1 MSDQASLPVTF
12 PPGTELPVKGK
23 VEVTNEVHV
32 KVMNAEIPVTVVG
45 EVPVKVTNTPKV
57 EVSNTPH
64 VEVTNVPEVKLAAA
78 SAVEVTKG
86 KIEVTNT
93 VKVEGVAASPVA
105 LINGAAAGEVSIN
118 QKRLLITSGEKRTLL
133 KTVGEATKYTIAI
146 PTSANATWKV
156 QSVFA
161 LWEEKLKEKTAMFIK
176 FEIEDVT
183 EKVLLFFQT
192 YFMGE
197 VAGAGEKI
205 MKFTVSFMRDACPPP
220 LLSVSAINVSNEN
233 NMWVAYPLPEISG
246 GIGVSLSL
254 KLSILQASPVGTA
267 IKTELKTAN
276 TVYITNEGT
285 L

>member
-93 VKVEGVAASPVA
+93 VKVEGVATSPIAVT
-105 LINGAAAGEVSIN
+105 NGAGAGEVSVN
-118 QKRLLITSGEKRTLL
+118 QKKLLVTEGFKKVIQKAA
-133 KTVGEATKYTIAI
+133 GEATKYLVTL
-146 PTSANATWKV
+146 PESPNAYFTLESLFFSWKEAKV
-156 QSVFA
+156 
-161 LWEEKLKEKTAMFIK
+161 KEKEKIYLKVEVEANGTITHK
-176 FEIEDVT
+176 LIWLVGEII
-183 EKVLLFFQT
+183 
-192 YFMGE
+192 
-197 VAGAGEKI
+197 GAGEKT
-205 MKFTVSFMRDACPPP
+205 MTFESTLAVGNNSTSTV
-220 LLSVSAINVSNEN
+220 INEN
-233 NMWVAYPLPEISG
+233 NLWISFALPLIHG
-246 GIGVSLSL
+246 GLGVPMNVKASML
-254 KLSILQASPVGTA
+254 KASPVGTA
-267 IKTELKTAN
+267 ITTEAKEYAAVLIN
-276 TVYITNEGT
+276 NEGT